1 MTDSEKTSRRIESQL
16 VNFAQTPIHDKGLFK
31 IVLSCLPMPYLLV
44 DVDERVIQTNQSCLD
59 MLKIDGSVESCYG
72 KKLGE
77 VFYNDP
83 MHSTVVG
90 KSISE
95 NKIFR
100 DIEVHTVDRH
110 GSELQIVA
118 NVFPLYDL
126 NNTCTGGMCIYVD
139 TTERKRTEE
148 ALERQLV
155 ALTRPLEGCDG
166 IQFEDM
172 FNLDDIQ
179 RLQDEFANATRVASI
194 ITRPDG
200 TPITNPSNFCRL
212 CRDVIRKT
220 KKGLTNCFRSD
231 AMLGKISASGP
242 TIRPC
247 MSGGLWDAGAGI
259 SVGGRHIANW
269 LIGQVRDKNQ
279 TEEKIRDY
287 AKQIG
292 ANEDEFLEAYFE
304 VPSMEEEHFQQVA
317 QVIFTLTNQLSTM
330 AYQNVQQARF
340 ISDRKQAL
348 DAVKLSEER
357 FKKLFDNVDSVAVQ
371 GYDRDRRVIYWNN
384 ASEKIYGYKQNEAIG
399 VHLEDLI
406 IPPDMRPHVIEAI
419 RQYAE
424 EGKPIPAG
432 ELRLM
437 RKDGTSVPVYSSHV
451 MQTTSKGDIE
461 LFCLD
466 VDLTELDVVRK
477 ELISAK
483 DKAEASSKAKSEFL
497 ANMSHEIRTPLNGI
511 LGMLQ
516 LLETTATSD
525 EQKEYLLG
533 AIKSSKRLTRLLS
546 DILDLSKI
554 ESQRTTIDQVEFD
567 IEEVVRSVSEAFSIS
582 IKENGLFF
590 KAVLDNNIPRRLIG
604 DETRLRQIL
613 FNIVGNAIKFT
624 PAGKIEVELSLLSHH
639 TNKSCRVLVS
649 VADTGIGIPVD
660 RLKDILEPFTQVD
673 GSYVRS
679 KQGAGLGLAIVR
691 KLVALL
697 GGNICIDSELGAGT
711 TFYVVLNFQC
721 ATESFAAIDKYGS
734 TSGEKVN
741 LNYNILVV
749 EDEQI
754 NRIVTCKILN
764 KIGCKTA
771 TAVDGQGALDMLA
784 HSDYDLILMDIQ
796 MPIMDGVAATKAI
809 RSLPRF
815 LSKSNIPIIAMTA
828 HAMLGDRESFLA
840 AGMDDYVAKPFNNK
854 ELIEAIIR
862 VMSKKA

>member
-1 MTDSEKTSRRIESQL
+1 
-16 VNFAQTPIHDKGLFK
+16 
-31 IVLSCLPMPYLLV
+31 
-44 DVDERVIQTNQSCLD
+44 
-59 MLKIDGSVESCYG
+59 
-72 KKLGE
+72 
-77 VFYNDP
+77 
-83 MHSTVVG
+83 
-90 KSISE
+90 
-95 NKIFR
+95 
-100 DIEVHTVDRH
+100 
-110 GSELQIVA
+110 
-118 NVFPLYDL
+118 
-126 NNTCTGGMCIYVD
+126 
-139 TTERKRTEE
+139 
-148 ALERQLV
+148 
-155 ALTRPLEGCDG
+155 
-166 IQFEDM
+166 
-172 FNLDDIQ
+172 
-179 RLQDEFANATRVASI
+179 
-194 ITRPDG
+194 
-200 TPITNPSNFCRL
+200 
-212 CRDVIRKT
+212 
-220 KKGLTNCFRSD
+220 
-231 AMLGKISASGP
+231 
-242 TIRPC
+242 

-292 ANEDEFLEAYFE
+292 ANEDEFLEAYLE
-304 VPSMEEEHFQQVA
+304 VPSMEAEHFQQVA

-340 ISDRKQAL
+340 ISDRRQAL

-384 ASEKIYGYKQNEAIG
+384 ASEKIYGYKQKEAIG
-399 VHLEDLI
+399 VHLENLI
-406 IPPDMRPHVIEAI
+406 IPPDMRPHVVEAI

-432 ELRLM
+432 ELHLM

-451 MQTTSKGDIE
+451 MQTTGKGDIE

-466 VDLTELDVVRK
+466 VDLTELDIVRK

-554 ESQRTTIDQVEFD
+554 ESRQTAIYQNEFD
-567 IEEVVRSVSEAFSIS
+567 MEEVVRSVAESFSIS
-582 IKENGLFF
+582 IKENGLSFET
-590 KAVLDNNIPRRLIG
+590 VLDSSIPRRLIG

-624 PAGKIEVELSLLSHH
+624 PSGKIEVDLSLLSYRGDNTCH
-639 TNKSCRVLVS
+639 VLLAVK
-649 VADTGIGIPVD
+649 DTGIGIPD
-660 RLKDILEPFTQVD
+660 DKLKDVLEPFVQVD
-673 GSYVRS
+673 GSYIRS
-679 KQGAGLGLAIVR
+679 RQGAGLGLAIVR
-691 KLVALL
+691 RLVALL
-697 GGNICIDSELGAGT
+697 GGNICIDSQIGTGT
-711 TFYVVLNFQC
+711 TFYVSLKFQC
-721 ATESFAAIDKYGS
+721 AAENSAAKDELLFLPTKR
-734 TSGEKVN
+734 TS
-741 LNYNILVV
+741 LSYDILVV

-764 KIGCKTA
+764 KIGCKTSM
-771 TAVDGQGALDMLA
+771 AVDGQNALEML
-784 HSDYDLILMDIQ
+784 SCYDYDLILMDIQ
-796 MPIMDGVAATKAI
+796 MPVMDGVAATKAI
-809 RSLPRF
+809 RSLSKF
-815 LSKSNIPIIAMTA
+815 HSKSNIPIIAMTA

-862 VMSKKA
+862 VMSKKI